1 MAIVDNAVSAL
12 RRAERDIEGQL
23 ASVREAIA
31 SLTRS
36 AGRRG
41 RAALLATGA
50 PRQRR
55 KLSADARA
63 RISAAQK
70 RRWAKHKAENKK

>member
-1 MAIVDNAVSAL
+1 MAVVDTAVSAL
-12 RRAERDIEGQL
+12 RQAERDIEGQL

-36 AGRRG
+36 GGRGAGRF
-41 RAALLATGA
+41 AAGGAT
-50 PRQRR
+50 RKRR